1 MSKIKFQDSYGL
13 TEWGLALVLAIFAIS
28 LFAVIV
34 GGTVLS
40 EIGYC
45 NTQQALM
52 PNVDFQWVFWGGC
65 LLKSPDGMWVDAS
78 DYLGVDRL
86 RLQMEGDIK

>member
-13 TEWGLALVLAIFAIS
+13 TGWGLALIMLIVAIS
-28 LFAVIV
+28 LVAVIV
-34 GGTVLS
+34 GGTIAS
-40 EIGYC
+40 EFGFC
-45 NTQQALM
+45 NTNQALM

-65 LLKSPDGMWVDAS
+65 LLKSPDGMWVNAS
-78 DYLGVDRL
+78 DYLSVDRL